1 MAVLISVGG
10 EEPDRYGG
18 GHTLPNT
25 NVRLVVLE
33 LASDGP
39 QQRGEEDPR
48 RKPSL
53 ALHWAG
59 SSYAFGRGNPLEGVA
74 EVPSFLDEG
83 L

>member
-1 MAVLISVGG
+1 MSVGG

-25 NVRLVVLE
+25 NVGLVVLD
-33 LASDGP
+33 LAGDRP
-39 QQRGEEDPR
+39 QKRGEEDPR

-53 ALHWAG
+53 ALDWAG

-74 EVPSFLDEG
+74 EVPSFLDGG